1 MKGVGGEADEKTKAA
16 VHAYRRQ
23 KNTPLCA
30 FKNTPL
36 CVTANHSDKMSAIQT
51 HTHGGGS

>member
-1 MKGVGGEADEKTKAA
+1 MKGVVGEADEKTKAA
-16 VHAYRRQ
+16 VHAYRRR

-36 CVTANHSDKMSAIQT
+36 CVTANHPDRMSVIQT
-51 HTHGGGS
+51 HIHGVDS

>member
-23 KNTPLCA
+23 KNTPLC
-30 FKNTPL
+30 
-36 CVTANHSDKMSAIQT
+36 VTANHSDKMSAIQT